1 MVFFALSLDDGHSTL
16 EDYVKKSS
24 KRSIDVVAA
33 QTTLRL
39 TATGAAMLLGDLEH
53 ALMEAAWT
61 LDYSASARELYDMVF
76 ERRAIEYITAVT
88 VLNRLVSEKQL
99 MQRKKVDNLFRYSAT
114 VSREAFMQRAS
125 RHVVERVLALG
136 ADAVSASMV
145 DVLAE
150 RDPEKLAELGRMV
163 RRKLRESDSR

>member
-1 MVFFALSLDDGHSTL
+1 
-16 EDYVKKSS
+16 VKKPS
-24 KRSIDVVAA
+24 KRPLDAVAA

-39 TATGAAMLLGDLEH
+39 SATGSAMLLGDLEH

-61 LDYSASARELYDMVF
+61 LDYSASARELYEMVS
-76 ERRAIEYITAVT
+76 ERRSIEYITAVT
-88 VLNRLVSEKQL
+88 VLNRLVAEKQL
-99 MQRKKVDNLFRYSAT
+99 MQRKKVESLFRYSTT
-114 VSREAFMQRAS
+114 VSREVFMQRAS
-125 RHVVERVLALG
+125 RHVMERVLALG

-163 RRKLRESDSR
+163 RRKLRESDNR

>member
-1 MVFFALSLDDGHSTL
+1 MTHKDP
-16 EDYVKKSS
+16 VKKSS
-24 KRSIDVVAA
+24 KRSVDVVTA

-39 TATGAAMLLGDLEH
+39 SATGSAMLLGDLEH

-61 LDYSASARELYDMVF
+61 LDYSASARELYEMVS
-76 ERRAIEYITAVT
+76 ERRSIEYITAVT
-88 VLNRLVSEKQL
+88 VLNRLVAEKNL
-99 MQRKKVDNLFRYSAT
+99 MQRKKVDGLFRYSTT
-114 VSREAFMQRAS
+114 VPRDEFMQRAS
-125 RHVVERVLALG
+125 RHVMERVLALG